1 MTWIVLAGFVGGV
14 TMGFAVGFV
23 LRNRLTSRWAR
34 RAVEMA
40 QINKELMDR
49 VDVLEAE
56 RQSEG

>member
-1 MTWIVLAGFVGGV
+1 MTWVVVAVFAGGV
-14 TMGFAVGFV
+14 AMGFAVGFV

-40 QINKELMDR
+40 QINKGLMDR
-49 VDVLEAE
+49 VDALEAE

>member
-1 MTWIVLAGFVGGV
+1 
-14 TMGFAVGFV
+14 MGFAVGFV

-49 VDVLEAE
+49 VDALEAE

>member
-1 MTWIVLAGFVGGV
+1 MTWVVVAGFLGGV
-14 TMGFAVGFV
+14 AMGFAVGFV
-23 LRNRLTSRWAR
+23 SRNRLTSRWAR

-49 VDVLEAE
+49 VDALEAE

>member
-1 MTWIVLAGFVGGV
+1 
-14 TMGFAVGFV
+14 MGFAVGFV

-34 RAVEMA
+34 HAVEMA

-49 VDVLEAE
+49 VDALEAE